1 MQQNKFNDL
10 KNLLKNNYDISFG
23 LYLNAMSILLRSKI
37 NGDELEQV
45 RMLTS
50 DINSL
55 SHELASLMERIKEEA
70 GDED

>member
-1 MQQNKFNDL
+1 
-10 KNLLKNNYDISFG
+10 
-23 LYLNAMSILLRSKI
+23 MSTILQAKTE
-37 NGDELEQV
+37 GDELEQV
-45 RMLTS
+45 RMLMS